1 MYWLWDNNI
10 NLLELLP
17 NSPKSKLMLFWMQ
30 SSASSSMN
38 VHTSNMTDNTH
49 SGLQAKSSKIMLMS
63 QKPTVLN
70 VHSRLEFILMLRS
83 DCRGIVLVGVYI
95 LNHRRHTNSLSAS
108 QTIII
113 DSLSVQL
120 QRWKTLCKRTHLHT
134 QHTPLC
140 ILSICPCYTSICNP
154 CIHHTHSVS
163 WKTPISR
170 VITPFSE
177 GLYGPIGSIKG
188 MKLSLLWWVS
198 AAVLIRHCYPD
209 YHHVKKTEFFFP
221 LSFFFVQ
228 FLGESVHWTD
238 VCGLPQSMEKKWS
251 QKILIGHSCIAGQMN

>member
-95 LNHRRHTNSLSAS
+95 LNHRQHTNSLSAS